1 MKAFAEM
8 LVRLAPFLLWV
19 ATVVASQVSIHWDL
33 NEDDDDNDVHDKD
46 ADKHDVHG
54 KDDDDGDDNDVQMML
69 MVQGLTA
76 KQWSEKG
83 TVGHFGG
90 VVLSP
95 SYRHVRLYLK
105 HIHIYFNTRCVK
117 MGECFSQTKI

>member
-1 MKAFAEM
+1 M

-19 ATVVASQVSIHWDL
+19 ATVVASQVSTHGDL
-33 NEDDDDNDVHDKD
+33 KVYDDDDNNVHDKD
-46 ADKHDVHG
+46 GDEHDLHG
-54 KDDDDGDDNDVQMML
+54 KDDDDDGDDNDVQMRLIM
-69 MVQGLTA
+69 QGLTA

-95 SYRHVRLYLK
+95 SYRHVRF
-105 HIHIYFNTRCVK
+105 YFYFYFIFIFMAMSSIN
-117 MGECFSQTKI
+117 

>member
-8 LVRLAPFLLWV
+8 LVSLAPFLLWV
-19 ATVVASQVSIHWDL
+19 ATVAASQVSIHGDL
-33 NEDDDDNDVHDKD
+33 AVYDYDNDVYDKDDDD
-46 ADKHDVHG
+46 HDVHG
-54 KDDDDGDDNDVQMML
+54 KDDDDNDVHGKDDDDNDVQRMMM

-76 KQWSEKG
+76 KQWAEKG

-95 SYRHVRLYLK
+95 SYRHVRLYLYLYLYLYGYV
-105 HIHIYFNTRCVK
+105 IY
-117 MGECFSQTKI
+117 

>member
-1 MKAFAEM
+1 MIV
-8 LVRLAPFLLWV
+8 LVVILIILLYISKVLIFL
-19 ATVVASQVSIHWDL
+19 TIDH
-33 NEDDDDNDVHDKD
+33 
-46 ADKHDVHG
+46 
-54 KDDDDGDDNDVQMML
+54 
-69 MVQGLTA
+69 QGLTA

-83 TVGHFGG
+83 TGGHFGG

>member
-8 LVRLAPFLLWV
+8 LVSLAPFLLWV
-19 ATVVASQVSIHWDL
+19 ATVAASQVSIHADL
-33 NEDDDDNDVHDKD
+33 DEDDDDKDVHDK
-46 ADKHDVHG
+46 HDDVQG
-54 KDDDDGDDNDVQMML
+54 KDDDVQGKDGDDNDVQRMML
-69 MVQGLTA
+69 MMQGLTA

-95 SYRHVRLYLK
+95 SYRHVRLYLYLYLYLYK
-105 HIHIYFNTRCVK
+105 N
-117 MGECFSQTKI
+117 